1 MTALVRLLVRI
12 GLVSL
17 VAHRTKSLIVGG
29 LMAFGAFLVVVSLA
43 LLDSVERAT
52 RASIVQS
59 VSGDMQVYDKN
70 APDKLA
76 IFGGIGFGSDDV
88 GEIKS
93 FSAIEGPLAAIP
105 NVRSVVP
112 MGIANANVSAPG
124 DLDRV
129 LNELRDAARRDDK
142 AAIRALGQRTQVIA
156 RTLKEQMEKQA
167 VISDGGDAAALATLT
182 RATEDALY
190 EELVRDPLTT
200 LDWLDVKLAP
210 LGEQGNQFYL
220 RLVGT
225 DVEKFRQGFARVRMV
240 EGEMMPPGTRGVIV
254 GKSLL
259 DNRVKL
265 PLAMNLD
272 MVANERSKGNTIADS
287 AKVQDL
293 LRKAKRQSSRI
304 SYLLPPADVP
314 VVEARI
320 RAANPSLPTGSFNEM
335 MAAFLEMTDENFE
348 ARYALFYDVI
358 APRVQLYPFKVGD
371 TITLTS
377 FTKTGYIRSVNA
389 KVWGIYTVDGLEN
402 SDIAGALSIT
412 DLMTFRD
419 LYGQRTAEFDSE
431 LAAMKV
437 SANAATIDREDAE
450 AALFGDT
457 DEVAVADAE
466 VVAPV
471 VDVDRDEA
479 IRAAI
484 ADAQANRTDQFD
496 PVKAKEGVVISAAIL
511 LEDPSRARQTMKRV
525 EEVGAQIGLQVV
537 DWRGAT
543 GVIGQMTL
551 VVSGVLFIAIFI
563 LFLVTIVIV
572 NNSMVMATLERVAEF
587 GTLRAIG
594 AQKRFIYAMVV
605 FETAVLGILAASVG
619 AIAGMLVITYL
630 GQVGIPATAQLIE
643 VLFGGPRLFPTFTAS
658 NVVAGLVSTLIVSVA
673 ATLFPATMAT
683 RVEPVV
689 AMQGKE

>member
-1 MTALVRLLVRI
+1 MTALIRLLVQI

-59 VSGDMQVYDKN
+59 VSGDLQVYAKD

-88 GEIKS
+88 GEVAS
-93 FSAIEGPLAAIP
+93 FSAIESVLKDIP

-124 DLDRV
+124 DLDRL

-142 AAIRALGQRTQVIA
+142 TALRALGQRIQTIA
-156 RTLKEQMEKQA
+156 RTLQEQMAKQS
-167 VISDGGDAAALATLT
+167 VISDEGDAEAQAILA
-182 RATEDALY
+182 RATEDSLYDAL
-190 EELVRDPLTT
+190 VADPLPT

-225 DVEKFRQGFARVRMV
+225 DVEKFREGFSRVRMV
-240 EGEMMPPGTRGVIV
+240 EGEMMPPGTRGVVV

-272 MVANERSKGNTIADS
+272 MVKNERAKGATIKDS

-293 LRKAKRQSSRI
+293 LKKAKRQSSRI

-314 VVEARI
+314 VVEERI
-320 RAANPSLPTGSFNEM
+320 RAAVPTLPAGTFNDM
-335 MAAFLEMTDENFE
+335 MTAFLEMDDANFD

-371 TITLTS
+371 TITMTS

-412 DLMTFRD
+412 DLLTFRD
-419 LYGQRTAEFDSE
+419 LYGQRTAEFDAE
-431 LAAMKV
+431 LQAMKE
-437 SANAATIDREDAE
+437 SANAATISREDAE

-457 DEVAVADAE
+457 AEVAVALVE
-466 VVAPV
+466 EKPVA
-471 VDVDRDEA
+471 DDIDRDA
-479 IRAAI
+479 ALRAAI
-484 ADAQANRTDQFD
+484 ADAQANRTDTFD
-496 PVKAKEGVVISAAIL
+496 PVKAKDGVVISAAIL
-511 LEDPSRARQTMKRV
+511 LEDPSRARETMAKV
-525 EEVGAQIGLQVV
+525 AEVGETLGLQVV

-551 VVSGVLFIAIFI
+551 VVSGVLFVAIFI

-619 AIAGMLVITYL
+619 AVAGMLVITYL

-643 VLFGGPRLFPTFTAS
+643 VLFGGPRLYPTFTAG
-658 NVVAGLVSTLIVSVA
+658 NVIAGLVSTLIVSVA